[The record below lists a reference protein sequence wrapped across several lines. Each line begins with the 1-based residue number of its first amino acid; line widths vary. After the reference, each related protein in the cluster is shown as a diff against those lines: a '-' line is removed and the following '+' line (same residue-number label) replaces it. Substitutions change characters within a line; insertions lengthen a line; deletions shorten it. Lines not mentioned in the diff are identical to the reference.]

1 MLPLLREPFAD
12 DVTERICHAM
22 KPNTMILNNA
32 GTPLVIKVCNKYVSS
47 GSIFVVV
54 VIEVADDAMGRLSTA
69 LDKIED
75 DATAE
80 AAAVAILFG
89 SNVIIVMTAET

>member
-32 GTPLVIKVCNKYVSS
+32 GTPLVIKVCNKYVRS
-47 GSIFVVV
+47 GSIFVV

-75 DATAE
+75 DATAA

-89 SNVIIVMTAET
+89 SNVIIVMTVET